1 MKKELE
7 EKLFNDFP
15 ILYRGRELPPTQNLM
30 CFGFECGSGW
40 FNLIYELSEKLSK
53 QDPSC
58 MVVQVKEKFG
68 GLRFYTNGISEIGYN
83 LIYEYEDKSYSTC
96 ELCGNTK
103 TAKKRA
109 GSWIRT
115 LCNKCYI
122 KNKIIK
128 FIHNYTWKI
137 KYSYKK
143 LKGEKSI

>member
-1 MKKELE
+1 MKKELT

-15 ILYRGRELPPTQNLM
+15 TLYRGRKLPLTENLM
-30 CFGFECGSGW
+30 GFGFECGNGW

-58 MVVQVKEKFG
+58 MAVQVKEKFG
-68 GLRFYTNGISEIGYN
+68 GLRFYTNGISESGYN

-96 ELCGNTK
+96 ENCGNTK

-115 LCNKCYI
+115 LCNTCH
-122 KNKIIK
+122 IK
-128 FIHNYTWKI
+128 FKI
-137 KYSYKK
+137 KKFIRKY
-143 LKGEKSI
+143 IWI